1 MFTPGISDGLG
12 LERWDCQSFMV
23 AMVPAESPVVSSF
36 NADAVSSHI
45 QIVISQDIYSYL
57 AAHSCSISLTKLAL
71 STSSRPSTIGPWTK
85 SVTRGWK
92 QHLQLFWAGRGPGA
106 FNKSLFIS

>member
-45 QIVISQDIYSYL
+45 QIVISARHLRLPRCSQLLNSPDQTRTFDVQSPQHHWTMDEVR
-57 AAHSCSISLTKLAL
+57 HSWLEATPAVVLGRQRA
-71 STSSRPSTIGPWTK
+71 
-85 SVTRGWK
+85 RG
-92 QHLQLFWAGRGPGA
+92 
-106 FNKSLFIS
+106 I